1 MVDPRPY
8 VRDIWTN
15 NGVVYVTLCQVF
27 RHNKLLQ
34 RVIERLAKKAHIV
47 SLCQSIKRRKKLE
60 LF

>member
-34 RVIERLAKKAHIV
+34 RVIERLAKKSAYRFIM
-47 SLCQSIKRRKKLE
+47 SIYKRGG
-60 LF
+60 